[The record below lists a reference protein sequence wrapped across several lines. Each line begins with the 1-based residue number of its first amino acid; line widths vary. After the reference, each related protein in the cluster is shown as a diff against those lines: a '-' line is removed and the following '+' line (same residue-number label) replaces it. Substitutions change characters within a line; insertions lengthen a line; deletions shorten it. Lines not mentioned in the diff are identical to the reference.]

1 MTKTLTPEEKFGLLQ
16 PHPFLLSKNRPSRRV
31 LELMLPVSVVQ
42 LKPPITIGYFTV

>member
-16 PHPFLLSKNRPSRRV
+16 PHPSKNRPSRRV

-42 LKPPITIGYFTV
+42 LKPPITIGYFTI